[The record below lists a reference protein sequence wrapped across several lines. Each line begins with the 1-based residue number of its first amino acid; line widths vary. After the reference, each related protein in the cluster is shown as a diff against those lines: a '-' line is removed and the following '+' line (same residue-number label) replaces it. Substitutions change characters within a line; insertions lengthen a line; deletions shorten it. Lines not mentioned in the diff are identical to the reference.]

1 MSCHFHN
8 IMTYSIT
15 ISITYLG
22 VEVFSMTKYIYAFDE
37 GQKSMKDLLGGKGAN
52 LAEMKRLGLPVPD
65 GFTLTTEACIEY
77 LKHDLKLP
85 EALMDQLETQL
96 EAFSQRTGKSFSSNE
111 QLLLVSVRSGAK
123 ISMPGMMDTILNLGL
138 NDENVEKLSEKTND
152 CRFAYD
158 CYRRL
163 LQMFG
168 QVVYNIPMAS
178 FDTYFEEYKQ
188 QHSYQNDADIPA
200 EGLQEIC
207 NYFKEVYLNEVYK
220 PFPQKPLEQL
230 TEAIEAVFKSWDN
243 DRARVYRQ
251 LNEIPHDI
259 GTAVNIQEM
268 VFGNSGE
275 RSGTGVAFTRN
286 PVTGDA
292 KLFGEYLLNAQ
303 GEDVVAGI
311 RTPKDIETLKNQMPH
326 VHQQFLEVSQ
336 RLETH
341 YKDMQDIE
349 FTIENEQLY
358 ILQTRSGKRT
368 AHAAIHIAVDLVE
381 EGILTQSE
389 AVMNV
394 EVKSIDQLLHPSFDA
409 QALQQATIISKL
421 GLPASPGAA
430 SGKIVF
436 SAEEAKIQHEQGER
450 VILMRPETSPEDIE
464 GMIASEA
471 IVTTHGG
478 MTSHA
483 AVVARG
489 MGKCCVTGCSDLEI
503 NVVDKVVKYGTGTLK
518 EGDMISVDGAKG
530 DIYFGEVATMK
541 AERSHAFEQFMK
553 WSKDIARLDVRM
565 NAETPQDIQAG
576 YQFGATGIGLVRTEH
591 MFFGPERL
599 VEMRRFI
606 LSDTREK
613 RIEALN
619 QIREYQT
626 EDFEEILRLSGSRPT
641 IIRLL
646 DPPLHEFLPKSEEEK
661 AVVAKQ
667 LNVSGRTLTQYI
679 ESLEEVNPMLGHRG
693 CRLAITYPELY
704 IMQTEA
710 IIKSALYLKS
720 QGIHCQPEI
729 MIPLVSTVSEFTI
742 LKNQINERIET
753 LFEEHGES
761 LHYLIG
767 TMIETPRA
775 CLIAGDLARE
785 CDFFSFGTND
795 LTQLTFGFSR
805 DDAGKFIGAYAEQGI
820 LDTDPFQT
828 LDQHGVGQLV
838 KTATEQAKAINPT
851 IKIGVCG
858 ELGGDHKSI
867 QYFNTL
873 DIDYVSCSPFR
884 VSGALL
890 STAQSEVKGGRLR
903 V

>member
-1 MSCHFHN
+1 
-8 IMTYSIT
+8 
-15 ISITYLG
+15 
-22 VEVFSMTKYIYAFDE
+22 MTKYIYAFDE

-77 LKHDLKLP
+77 LKHGSKVP
-85 EALMDQLETQL
+85 EALSEQLNSQL
-96 EAFSQRTGKSFSSNE
+96 AAFSQRTEKSFSSEE

-138 NDENVEKLSEKTND
+138 NDDNVKKLAAKTND
-152 CRFAYD
+152 ARFAYD

-168 QVVYNIPMAS
+168 EVVYGIPMNA
-178 FDTYFEEYKQ
+178 FDTYFNAYKT
-188 QHSYQNDADIPA
+188 QHEYQNDADIPA

-207 NYFKEVYLNEVYK
+207 EHFKGVYLDEVYK
-220 PFPQKPLEQL
+220 PFPQEPFDQL

-243 DRARVYRQ
+243 DRARVYRE

-286 PVTGDA
+286 PVTGEA

-311 RTPKDIETLKNQMPH
+311 RTPKDIESLKDQMPH
-326 VHQQFLEVSQ
+326 VHQQFVDVSQ

-358 ILQTRSGKRT
+358 ILQTRNGKRT
-368 AHAAIHIAVDLVE
+368 ANAAIHIAVDLVE
-381 EGILTQSE
+381 EGVITKEE

-394 EVKSIDQLLHPSFDA
+394 EVKSIDQLLHPNFDKT
-409 QALQQATIISKL
+409 ALDHASVISKL

-436 SAEEAKIQHEQGER
+436 SAETAKIQFEQGES

-464 GMIASEA
+464 GMVASEA

-503 NVVDKVVKYGTGTLK
+503 NVVDKVVNYPGGTLH
-518 EGDMISVDGAKG
+518 EGDMISVDGAQG
-530 DIYFGEVATMK
+530 DIYVGEVETMK
-541 AERSHAFEQFMK
+541 AERSEAFEQFME
-553 WSKDIARLDVRM
+553 WSDGVAKLDVRM

-576 YQFGATGIGLVRTEH
+576 YQFGAKGIGLVRTEH

-606 LSDTREK
+606 LSDTQDK
-613 RIEALN
+613 RIAALN
-619 QIREYQT
+619 EIKQYQRA
-626 EDFEEILRLSGSRPT
+626 DFEEILKLSGERPT

-646 DPPLHEFLPKSEEEK
+646 DPPLHEFLPKSTEEK
-661 AVVAKQ
+661 SSVAGQ
-667 LNVSGRTLTQYI
+667 LNVPVKTLEQYI
-679 ESLEEVNPMLGHRG
+679 ENLNEVNPMLGHRG

-704 IMQTEA
+704 VMQVEA
-710 IIKSALYLKS
+710 IMESALRLKA
-720 QGIHCQPEI
+720 QGIDCQPEI
-729 MIPLVSTVSEFTI
+729 MIPLVSTVAEFTT
-742 LKNQINERIET
+742 LKTQITERIEV
-753 LFEEHGES
+753 LQQEAGES
-761 LHYLIG
+761 VNYLIG

-775 CLIAGDLARE
+775 CLIVGDLAKE

-805 DDAGKFIGAYAEQGI
+805 DDAGKFIGAYSEQGI
-820 LDTDPFQT
+820 IDIDPFQT
-828 LDQHGVGQLV
+828 LDVEGVGQLV
-838 KTATEQAKAINPT
+838 KVATEQAKAANPT
-851 IKIGVCG
+851 LKIGVCG

-867 QYFNTL
+867 QYFNNL
-873 DIDYVSCSPFR
+873 DIDYVSCSPYR
-884 VSGALL
+884 VPGALL
-890 STAQSEVKGGRLR
+890 STAQSEVEGGRLR

>member
-1 MSCHFHN
+1 
-8 IMTYSIT
+8 
-15 ISITYLG
+15 
-22 VEVFSMTKYIYAFDE
+22 MTKYIYAFDE

-65 GFTLTTEACIEY
+65 GFTLTTEACIKY
-77 LKHDLKLP
+77 LEHGSQLSDL
-85 EALMDQLETQL
+85 LMDQLNSQLTAFYERTQ
-96 EAFSQRTGKSFSSNE
+96 KSFSSDTS
-111 QLLLVSVRSGAK
+111 LLLVSVRSGAK

-138 NDENVEKLSEKTND
+138 NDDNVKKLAEKTGD
-152 CRFAYD
+152 ARFAYD

-168 QVVYNIPMAS
+168 EVVYGIPMAS
-178 FDTYFEEYKQ
+178 FDTYFNQYKIK
-188 QHSYQNDADIPA
+188 HGYQNDADIPA
-200 EGLQEIC
+200 EGLKVIC
-207 NYFKEVYLNEVYK
+207 EHFKEVYIEEVYK
-220 PFPQKPLEQL
+220 PFPQTPINQL

-243 DRARVYRQ
+243 DRARIYRE

-275 RSGTGVAFTRN
+275 NSGTGVAFTRN
-286 PVTGDA
+286 PVTGES

-311 RTPKDIETLKNQMPH
+311 RTPKDIESLREQMPQ
-326 VHQQFLEVSQ
+326 VHQQFVDVSK

-349 FTIENEQLY
+349 FTIENGQLY
-358 ILQTRSGKRT
+358 LLQTRNGKRT
-368 AHAAIHIAVDLVE
+368 ANAAIHIAVDLVE
-381 EGILTQSE
+381 EGVISKEE

-394 EVKSIDQLLHPSFDA
+394 EVKSIDQLLHPNFDE
-409 QALQQATIISKL
+409 QSLKQATTISKI

-436 SAEEAKIQHEQGER
+436 SAQSAKEQAEKGNK

-489 MGKCCVTGCSDLEI
+489 MGKCCVTGCSDIEI
-503 NVVDKVVKYGTGTLK
+503 NVVDKVVNYSEGTLH
-518 EGDMISVDGAKG
+518 EGDVISVDGAKG
-530 DIYFGEVATMK
+530 DIYYGEVSTMK
-541 AERSHAFEQFMK
+541 AERSEAFEQFMS
-553 WSKDIARLDVRM
+553 WSEDVARLQVRM
-565 NAETPQDIQAG
+565 NAETPQDIQTG
-576 YQFGATGIGLVRTEH
+576 YQFNAKGIGLVRTEH

-599 VEMRRFI
+599 IEMRRFI
-606 LSDTREK
+606 LSDTQDK
-613 RIEALN
+613 RINALN
-619 QIREYQT
+619 KIQQYQMT
-626 EDFEEILRLSGSRPT
+626 DFEEILKLSGQRPT

-646 DPPLHEFLPKSEEEK
+646 DPPLHEFLPSSVEEK
-661 AVVAKQ
+661 NNVAQQ
-667 LNVSGRTLTQYI
+667 LNVSARELEQYI
-679 ESLEEVNPMLGHRG
+679 ESLDEVNPMLGHRG

-704 IMQTEA
+704 VMQAEA
-710 IIKSALYLKS
+710 IVKSALRLKA
-720 QGIHCQPEI
+720 QGIETQPEI
-729 MIPLVSTVSEFTI
+729 MIPLVSTVAEFTI
-742 LKNQINERIET
+742 LKAQIVEKIEQ
-753 LFEEHGES
+753 LQQEAGETIQ
-761 LHYLIG
+761 YLIG

-775 CLIAGDLARE
+775 CLIAGELAKV

-805 DDAGKFIGAYAEQGI
+805 DDAGKFIGSYSEQGI
-820 LDTDPFQT
+820 LENDPFQT
-828 LDQHGVGQLV
+828 LDQAGVGQLV
-838 KTATEQAKAINPT
+838 KMATQQAKAINPT

-858 ELGGDHKSI
+858 ELGGDDKSI
-867 QYFNTL
+867 DYFNQI

-884 VSGALL
+884 VPGALL

>member
-1 MSCHFHN
+1 
-8 IMTYSIT
+8 
-15 ISITYLG
+15 
-22 VEVFSMTKYIYAFDE
+22 MTKYIYAFDE

-77 LKHDLKLP
+77 LKHGSKVP
-85 EALMDQLETQL
+85 EALSEQLNSQL
-96 EAFSQRTGKSFSSNE
+96 AAFSQRTEKSFSSEE

-138 NDENVEKLSEKTND
+138 NDDNVKKLAAKTND
-152 CRFAYD
+152 ARFAYD

-168 QVVYNIPMAS
+168 EVVYGIPMNA
-178 FDTYFEEYKQ
+178 FDTYFNAYKT
-188 QHSYQNDADIPA
+188 QHEYQNDADIPA

-207 NYFKEVYLNEVYK
+207 EHFKGVYLDEVYK
-220 PFPQKPLEQL
+220 PFPQEPFDQL

-243 DRARVYRQ
+243 DRARVYRE

-286 PVTGDA
+286 PVTGEA

-311 RTPKDIETLKNQMPH
+311 RTPKDIESLKDQMPH
-326 VHQQFLEVSQ
+326 VHQQFVDVSQ

-358 ILQTRSGKRT
+358 ILQTRNGKRT
-368 AHAAIHIAVDLVE
+368 ANAAIHIAVDLVE
-381 EGILTQSE
+381 EGVITKEE

-394 EVKSIDQLLHPSFDA
+394 EVKSIDQLLHPNFDKT
-409 QALQQATIISKL
+409 ALDHASVISKL

-436 SAEEAKIQHEQGER
+436 SAETAKIQFEQGES

-464 GMIASEA
+464 GMVASEA

-503 NVVDKVVKYGTGTLK
+503 NVVNKVVNYPGGTLH
-518 EGDMISVDGAKG
+518 EGDMISVDGAQG
-530 DIYFGEVATMK
+530 DIYVGEVETMK
-541 AERSHAFEQFMK
+541 AERSEAFEQFME
-553 WSKDIARLDVRM
+553 WSDGVAKLDVRM

-576 YQFGATGIGLVRTEH
+576 YQFGAKGIGLVRTEH

-606 LSDTREK
+606 LSDTQDK
-613 RIEALN
+613 RIAALN
-619 QIREYQT
+619 EIKQYQT
-626 EDFEEILRLSGSRPT
+626 ADFEEILKLSGERPT

-646 DPPLHEFLPKSEEEK
+646 DPPLHEFLPKSTEEK
-661 AVVAKQ
+661 SSVAGQ
-667 LNVSGRTLTQYI
+667 LNVPVKTLEQYI
-679 ESLEEVNPMLGHRG
+679 ENLNEVNPMLGHRG

-704 IMQTEA
+704 VMQVEA
-710 IIKSALYLKS
+710 IMESALRLKA
-720 QGIHCQPEI
+720 QGIDCQPEI
-729 MIPLVSTVSEFTI
+729 MIPLVSTVAEFTT
-742 LKNQINERIET
+742 LKTQITERIEV
-753 LFEEHGES
+753 LQQEAGES
-761 LHYLIG
+761 VNYLIG

-775 CLIAGDLARE
+775 CLIAGDLAKE

-805 DDAGKFIGAYAEQGI
+805 DDAGKFIGAYSEQGI
-820 LDTDPFQT
+820 IDIDPFQT
-828 LDQHGVGQLV
+828 LDVEGVGQLV
-838 KTATEQAKAINPT
+838 KVATEQAKAANPT
-851 IKIGVCG
+851 LKIGVCG

-867 QYFNTL
+867 QYFNNL
-873 DIDYVSCSPFR
+873 DIDYVSCSPYR
-884 VSGALL
+884 VPGALL
-890 STAQSEVKGGRLR
+890 STAQSEVEGGRLR

>member
-1 MSCHFHN
+1 
-8 IMTYSIT
+8 
-15 ISITYLG
+15 
-22 VEVFSMTKYIYAFDE
+22 MTKYIYAFDE

-77 LKHDLKLP
+77 LKHGSKVP
-85 EALMDQLETQL
+85 KALSEQLNSQL
-96 EAFSQRTGKSFSSNE
+96 AAFSQRTEKSFSSEE

-138 NDENVEKLSEKTND
+138 NDYNVKKLAAKTND
-152 CRFAYD
+152 ARFAYD

-168 QVVYNIPMAS
+168 EVVYGIPMNA
-178 FDTYFEEYKQ
+178 FDTYFNAYKTQHEYK
-188 QHSYQNDADIPA
+188 NDADIPA

-207 NYFKEVYLNEVYK
+207 EHFKGVYLDEVYK
-220 PFPQKPLEQL
+220 PFPQEPFDQL

-243 DRARVYRQ
+243 DRARVYRE

-286 PVTGDA
+286 PVTGEA

-311 RTPKDIETLKNQMPH
+311 RTPKDIESLKDQMPH
-326 VHQQFLEVSQ
+326 VHQQFVDVSQ

-358 ILQTRSGKRT
+358 ILQTRNGKRT
-368 AHAAIHIAVDLVE
+368 ANAAIHIAVDLVE
-381 EGILTQSE
+381 EGVITKEE

-394 EVKSIDQLLHPSFDA
+394 EVKSIDQLLHPNFDKT
-409 QALQQATIISKL
+409 ALDHASVISKL

-436 SAEEAKIQHEQGER
+436 SAETAKIQFEQGES

-464 GMIASEA
+464 GMVASEA

-503 NVVDKVVKYGTGTLK
+503 NVVNKVVNYPGGTLH
-518 EGDMISVDGAKG
+518 EGDMISVDGAQG
-530 DIYFGEVATMK
+530 DIYVGEVETMK
-541 AERSHAFEQFMK
+541 AERSEAFEQFME
-553 WSKDIARLDVRM
+553 WSDGVAKLDVRM

-576 YQFGATGIGLVRTEH
+576 YQFGAKGIGLVRTEH

-606 LSDTREK
+606 LSDTQDK
-613 RIEALN
+613 RIAALN
-619 QIREYQT
+619 EIKQYQT
-626 EDFEEILRLSGSRPT
+626 ADFEEILKLSGERPT

-646 DPPLHEFLPKSEEEK
+646 DPPLHEFLPKSTEEK
-661 AVVAKQ
+661 SSVAGQ
-667 LNVSGRTLTQYI
+667 LNVPVKTLEQYI
-679 ESLEEVNPMLGHRG
+679 ENLNEVNPMLGHRG

-704 IMQTEA
+704 VMQVEA
-710 IIKSALYLKS
+710 IMESALRLKA
-720 QGIHCQPEI
+720 QGIDCQPEI
-729 MIPLVSTVSEFTI
+729 MIPLVSTVAEFTT
-742 LKNQINERIET
+742 LKTQITERIEV
-753 LFEEHGES
+753 LQQEAGES
-761 LHYLIG
+761 VNYLIG

-775 CLIAGDLARE
+775 CLIAGDLAKE

-805 DDAGKFIGAYAEQGI
+805 DDAGKFIGAYSEQGI
-820 LDTDPFQT
+820 IDIDPFQT
-828 LDQHGVGQLV
+828 LDVEGVGQLV
-838 KTATEQAKAINPT
+838 KVATEQAKAANPT
-851 IKIGVCG
+851 LKIGVCG

-867 QYFNTL
+867 QYFNNL
-873 DIDYVSCSPFR
+873 DIDYVSCSPYR
-884 VSGALL
+884 VPGALL
-890 STAQSEVKGGRLR
+890 STAQSEVEGGRLR

>member
-1 MSCHFHN
+1 
-8 IMTYSIT
+8 
-15 ISITYLG
+15 
-22 VEVFSMTKYIYAFDE
+22 MTKYIYAFDE

-77 LKHDLKLP
+77 LKHGSKVP
-85 EALMDQLETQL
+85 EVLSEQLNSQL
-96 EAFSQRTGKSFSSNE
+96 AAFSQRTEKSFSSEE

-138 NDENVEKLSEKTND
+138 NDDNVKKLAAKTND
-152 CRFAYD
+152 ARFAYD

-168 QVVYNIPMAS
+168 EVVYGIPMNA
-178 FDTYFEEYKQ
+178 FDTYFNAYKT
-188 QHSYQNDADIPA
+188 QHEYQNDADIPA

-207 NYFKEVYLNEVYK
+207 EHFKGVYLDEVYK
-220 PFPQKPLEQL
+220 PFPQEPFDQL

-243 DRARVYRQ
+243 DRARVYRE

-286 PVTGDA
+286 PVTGEA

-311 RTPKDIETLKNQMPH
+311 RTPKDIESLKDQMPH
-326 VHQQFLEVSQ
+326 VHQQFVDVSQ

-358 ILQTRSGKRT
+358 ILQTRNGKRT
-368 AHAAIHIAVDLVE
+368 ANAAIHIAVDLVE
-381 EGILTQSE
+381 EGVITKEE

-394 EVKSIDQLLHPSFDA
+394 EVKSIDQLLHPNFDKT
-409 QALQQATIISKL
+409 ALDHASVISKL

-436 SAEEAKIQHEQGER
+436 SAETAKIQFEQGES

-464 GMIASEA
+464 GMVASEA

-503 NVVDKVVKYGTGTLK
+503 NVVDKVVNYPGGTLH
-518 EGDMISVDGAKG
+518 EGDMISVDGAQG
-530 DIYFGEVATMK
+530 DIYVGEVETMK
-541 AERSHAFEQFMK
+541 AERSEAFEQFME
-553 WSKDIARLDVRM
+553 WSDGVAKLDVRM

-576 YQFGATGIGLVRTEH
+576 YQFGAKGIGLVRTEH

-606 LSDTREK
+606 LSDTQDK
-613 RIEALN
+613 RIAALN
-619 QIREYQT
+619 EIKQYQT
-626 EDFEEILRLSGSRPT
+626 ADFEEILKLSGERPT

-646 DPPLHEFLPKSEEEK
+646 DPPLHEFLPKSTEEK
-661 AVVAKQ
+661 SSVAGQ
-667 LNVSGRTLTQYI
+667 LNVPVKTLEQYI
-679 ESLEEVNPMLGHRG
+679 ENLNEVNPMLGHRG

-704 IMQTEA
+704 VMQVEA
-710 IIKSALYLKS
+710 IMESALRLKA
-720 QGIHCQPEI
+720 QGIDCQPEI
-729 MIPLVSTVSEFTI
+729 MIPLVSTVAEFTT
-742 LKNQINERIET
+742 LKTQITERIEV
-753 LFEEHGES
+753 LQQEAGES
-761 LHYLIG
+761 VNYLIG

-775 CLIAGDLARE
+775 CLIAGDLAKE

-805 DDAGKFIGAYAEQGI
+805 DDAGKFIGAYSEQGI
-820 LDTDPFQT
+820 IDIDPFQT
-828 LDQHGVGQLV
+828 LDVEGVGQLV
-838 KTATEQAKAINPT
+838 KVATEQAKAANPT
-851 IKIGVCG
+851 LKIGVCG

-867 QYFNTL
+867 QYFNNL
-873 DIDYVSCSPFR
+873 DIDYVSCSPYR
-884 VSGALL
+884 VPGALL
-890 STAQSEVKGGRLR
+890 STAQSEVEGGRLR

>member
-1 MSCHFHN
+1 
-8 IMTYSIT
+8 
-15 ISITYLG
+15 
-22 VEVFSMTKYIYAFDE
+22 MTKYIYAFDE

-77 LKHDLKLP
+77 LKHGSKVP
-85 EALMDQLETQL
+85 EALSEQLNSQL
-96 EAFSQRTGKSFSSNE
+96 EAFSQRTEKSFSSEE

-138 NDENVEKLSEKTND
+138 NDDNVKKLAAKTND
-152 CRFAYD
+152 ARFAYD

-168 QVVYNIPMAS
+168 EVVYGIPMNA
-178 FDTYFEEYKQ
+178 FDTYFNAYKT
-188 QHSYQNDADIPA
+188 QHDYQNDADIPA

-207 NYFKEVYLNEVYK
+207 EHFKGVYLDEVYK
-220 PFPQKPLEQL
+220 PFPQEPFDQL

-243 DRARVYRQ
+243 DRARVYRE

-286 PVTGDA
+286 PVTGEA

-311 RTPKDIETLKNQMPH
+311 RTPKDIESLKDQMPH
-326 VHQQFLEVSQ
+326 VHQQFVDVSQ

-358 ILQTRSGKRT
+358 ILQTRNGKRT
-368 AHAAIHIAVDLVE
+368 ANAAIHIAVDLVE
-381 EGILTQSE
+381 EGVITKEE

-394 EVKSIDQLLHPSFDA
+394 EVKSIDQLLHPNFDRT
-409 QALQQATIISKL
+409 ALEHASVISKL

-436 SAEEAKIQHEQGER
+436 SAETAKMQFEQGER

-464 GMIASEA
+464 GMVASEA

-503 NVVDKVVKYGTGTLK
+503 NVVDKVVNYPGGTLH
-518 EGDMISVDGAKG
+518 EGDMISVDGAQG
-530 DIYFGEVATMK
+530 DIYVGEVETMK
-541 AERSHAFEQFMK
+541 AERSEAFEQFME
-553 WSKDIARLDVRM
+553 WSDGVARLDVRM

-576 YQFGATGIGLVRTEH
+576 YQFGSKGIGLVRTEH

-606 LSDTREK
+606 LSDTQDK
-613 RIEALN
+613 RIAALN
-619 QIREYQT
+619 EIKQYQT
-626 EDFEEILRLSGSRPT
+626 ADFEEILKLSGERPT

-646 DPPLHEFLPKSEEEK
+646 DPPLHEFLPKSTEEK
-661 AVVAKQ
+661 SSVAGQ
-667 LNVSGRTLTQYI
+667 LNVSVKTLEQYI
-679 ESLEEVNPMLGHRG
+679 ENLNEVNPMLGHRG
-693 CRLAITYPELY
+693 CRVAITYPELY
-704 IMQTEA
+704 VMQVEA
-710 IIKSALYLKS
+710 IM
-720 QGIHCQPEI
+720 E
-729 MIPLVSTVSEFTI
+729 
-742 LKNQINERIET
+742 
-753 LFEEHGES
+753 
-761 LHYLIG
+761 
-767 TMIETPRA
+767 
-775 CLIAGDLARE
+775 
-785 CDFFSFGTND
+785 
-795 LTQLTFGFSR
+795 
-805 DDAGKFIGAYAEQGI
+805 
-820 LDTDPFQT
+820 
-828 LDQHGVGQLV
+828 
-838 KTATEQAKAINPT
+838 
-851 IKIGVCG
+851 
-858 ELGGDHKSI
+858 
-867 QYFNTL
+867 
-873 DIDYVSCSPFR
+873 
-884 VSGALL
+884 
-890 STAQSEVKGGRLR
+890 
-903 V
+903 

>member
-1 MSCHFHN
+1 
-8 IMTYSIT
+8 
-15 ISITYLG
+15 
-22 VEVFSMTKYIYAFDE
+22 MTKYIYAFDE

-77 LKHDLKLP
+77 LKHGSKVP
-85 EALMDQLETQL
+85 EALSEQLNSQL
-96 EAFSQRTGKSFSSNE
+96 EAFSQRTEKSFSSEE

-138 NDENVEKLSEKTND
+138 NDDNVKKLAAKTND
-152 CRFAYD
+152 ARFAYD

-168 QVVYNIPMAS
+168 EVVYGIPMNA
-178 FDTYFEEYKQ
+178 FDTYFNAYKT
-188 QHSYQNDADIPA
+188 QHDYQNDADIPA

-207 NYFKEVYLNEVYK
+207 EHFKGVYLDEVYK
-220 PFPQKPLEQL
+220 PFPQAPFDQL

-243 DRARVYRQ
+243 DRARVYRE

-286 PVTGDA
+286 PVTGEA

-311 RTPKDIETLKNQMPH
+311 RTPKDIESLKDQMPH
-326 VHQQFLEVSQ
+326 VHQQFVDVSQ

-358 ILQTRSGKRT
+358 ILQTRNGKRT
-368 AHAAIHIAVDLVE
+368 ANAAIHIAVDLVE
-381 EGILTQSE
+381 EGVITKEE

-394 EVKSIDQLLHPSFDA
+394 EVKSIDQLLHPNFDKT
-409 QALQQATIISKL
+409 ALEHASVISKL

-436 SAEEAKIQHEQGER
+436 SAETAKMQFEQGER

-464 GMIASEA
+464 GMVASEA

-503 NVVDKVVKYGTGTLK
+503 NVVDKVVNYPGGTLH
-518 EGDMISVDGAKG
+518 EGDMISVDGAQG
-530 DIYFGEVATMK
+530 NIYVGEVETMK
-541 AERSHAFEQFMK
+541 AERSEAFEQFME
-553 WSKDIARLDVRM
+553 WSDGVARLDVRM

-576 YQFGATGIGLVRTEH
+576 YQFGSKGIGLVRTEH

-606 LSDTREK
+606 LSDTQDK
-613 RIEALN
+613 RIAALN
-619 QIREYQT
+619 EIKQYQT
-626 EDFEEILRLSGSRPT
+626 ADFEEILKLSGERPT

-646 DPPLHEFLPKSEEEK
+646 DPPLHEFLPKSTEEK
-661 AVVAKQ
+661 SSVAGQ
-667 LNVSGRTLTQYI
+667 LNVSVKILEQYI
-679 ESLEEVNPMLGHRG
+679 ENLNEVNPMLGHRG

-704 IMQTEA
+704 VMQVEA
-710 IIKSALYLKS
+710 IMESALRLKA
-720 QGIHCQPEI
+720 QGIDCQPEI
-729 MIPLVSTVSEFTI
+729 MIPLVSTVAEFTT
-742 LKNQINERIET
+742 LKTQITERIEA
-753 LFEEHGES
+753 LQQEAGES
-761 LHYLIG
+761 VNYLIG

-775 CLIAGDLARE
+775 CLIAGDLAKE

-805 DDAGKFIGAYAEQGI
+805 DDAGKFIGAYSEQGI
-820 LDTDPFQT
+820 LDIDPFQT
-828 LDQHGVGQLV
+828 LDVEGVGQLV
-838 KTATEQAKAINPT
+838 KVATEQAKAANPT
-851 IKIGVCG
+851 LKIGVCG

-867 QYFNTL
+867 QYFNNL
-873 DIDYVSCSPFR
+873 DIDYVSCSPYR
-884 VSGALL
+884 VPGALL
-890 STAQSEVKGGRLR
+890 STAQSEVEGGRLR

>member
-1 MSCHFHN
+1 
-8 IMTYSIT
+8 
-15 ISITYLG
+15 
-22 VEVFSMTKYIYAFDE
+22 MTKYIYAFDE

-77 LKHDLKLP
+77 LKHGSKVP
-85 EALMDQLETQL
+85 EALSEQLNSQL
-96 EAFSQRTGKSFSSNE
+96 AAFSQRTEKSFSSEE

-138 NDENVEKLSEKTND
+138 NDDNVKKLAAKTND
-152 CRFAYD
+152 ARFAYD

-168 QVVYNIPMAS
+168 EVVYGIPMNA
-178 FDTYFEEYKQ
+178 FDTYFNAYKT
-188 QHSYQNDADIPA
+188 QHEYQNDADIPA

-207 NYFKEVYLNEVYK
+207 EHFKGVYLDEVYK
-220 PFPQKPLEQL
+220 PFPQEPFDQL

-243 DRARVYRQ
+243 DRARVYRE

-286 PVTGDA
+286 PVTGEA

-311 RTPKDIETLKNQMPH
+311 RTPKDIESLKDQMPH
-326 VHQQFLEVSQ
+326 VHQQFVDVSQ
-336 RLETH
+336 RLETY

-358 ILQTRSGKRT
+358 ILQTRNGKRT
-368 AHAAIHIAVDLVE
+368 ANAAIHIAVDLVE
-381 EGILTQSE
+381 EGVITKEE

-394 EVKSIDQLLHPSFDA
+394 EVKSIDQLLHPNFDKT
-409 QALQQATIISKL
+409 ALDHASVISKL

-436 SAEEAKIQHEQGER
+436 SAETAKIQFEQGES

-464 GMIASEA
+464 GMVTSEA

-503 NVVDKVVKYGTGTLK
+503 NVVDKVVNYPGGTLH
-518 EGDMISVDGAKG
+518 EGDMISVDGAQG
-530 DIYFGEVATMK
+530 DIYVGEVETMK
-541 AERSHAFEQFMK
+541 AERSEAFEQFME
-553 WSKDIARLDVRM
+553 WSDGVAKLDVRM

-576 YQFGATGIGLVRTEH
+576 YQFGAKGIGLVRTEH

-606 LSDTREK
+606 LSDTQDK
-613 RIEALN
+613 RIAALN
-619 QIREYQT
+619 EIKQYQT
-626 EDFEEILRLSGSRPT
+626 ADFEEILKLSGERPT

-646 DPPLHEFLPKSEEEK
+646 DPPLHEFLPKSTEEK
-661 AVVAKQ
+661 SSVAGQ
-667 LNVSGRTLTQYI
+667 LNVPVKTLEQYI
-679 ESLEEVNPMLGHRG
+679 ENLNEVNPMLGHRG

-704 IMQTEA
+704 VMQVEA
-710 IIKSALYLKS
+710 IMESALRLKV
-720 QGIHCQPEI
+720 QGIDCQPEI
-729 MIPLVSTVSEFTI
+729 MIPLVSTVAEFTT
-742 LKNQINERIET
+742 LKTQITERIEV
-753 LFEEHGES
+753 LQQEAGES
-761 LHYLIG
+761 VNYLIG
-767 TMIETPRA
+767 TIIETPRA
-775 CLIAGDLARE
+775 CLIVGDLAKE

-805 DDAGKFIGAYAEQGI
+805 DDAGKFIGAYSEQGI
-820 LDTDPFQT
+820 IDIDPFQT
-828 LDQHGVGQLV
+828 LDVEGVGQLV
-838 KTATEQAKAINPT
+838 KVATEQAKAANPT
-851 IKIGVCG
+851 LKIGVCG

-867 QYFNTL
+867 QYFNNL
-873 DIDYVSCSPFR
+873 DIDYVSCSPYR
-884 VSGALL
+884 VPGALL
-890 STAQSEVKGGRLR
+890 STAQSEVEGGRLR

>member
-1 MSCHFHN
+1 
-8 IMTYSIT
+8 
-15 ISITYLG
+15 
-22 VEVFSMTKYIYAFDE
+22 MTKYIYAFDE

-77 LKHDLKLP
+77 LKHGSKVP
-85 EALMDQLETQL
+85 EVLSEQLNSQL
-96 EAFSQRTGKSFSSNE
+96 AAFSQRTEKSFSSEE

-138 NDENVEKLSEKTND
+138 NDDNVKKLAAKTND
-152 CRFAYD
+152 ARFAYD

-168 QVVYNIPMAS
+168 EVVYGIPMNA
-178 FDTYFEEYKQ
+178 FDTYFNAYKT
-188 QHSYQNDADIPA
+188 QHEYQNDADIPA

-207 NYFKEVYLNEVYK
+207 EHFKGVYLDEVYK
-220 PFPQKPLEQL
+220 PFPQEPFDQL

-243 DRARVYRQ
+243 DRARVYRE

-286 PVTGDA
+286 PVTGEA

-311 RTPKDIETLKNQMPH
+311 RTPKDIESLKDQMPH
-326 VHQQFLEVSQ
+326 VHQQFVDVSQ

-358 ILQTRSGKRT
+358 ILQTRNGKRT
-368 AHAAIHIAVDLVE
+368 ANAAIHIAVDLVE
-381 EGILTQSE
+381 EGVITKEE

-394 EVKSIDQLLHPSFDA
+394 EVKSIDQLLHPNFDKT
-409 QALQQATIISKL
+409 ALDHASVISKL

-436 SAEEAKIQHEQGER
+436 SAETAKIQFEQGES

-464 GMIASEA
+464 GMVASEA

-503 NVVDKVVKYGTGTLK
+503 NVVDKVVNYPGGTLH
-518 EGDMISVDGAKG
+518 EGDMISVDGAQG
-530 DIYFGEVATMK
+530 DIYVGEVETMK
-541 AERSHAFEQFMK
+541 AERSEAFEQFME
-553 WSKDIARLDVRM
+553 WSDGVAKLDVRM

-576 YQFGATGIGLVRTEH
+576 YQFGAKGIGLVRTEH

-606 LSDTREK
+606 LSDTQDK
-613 RIEALN
+613 RIAALN
-619 QIREYQT
+619 EIKQYQIA
-626 EDFEEILRLSGSRPT
+626 DFEEILKLSGERPT

-646 DPPLHEFLPKSEEEK
+646 DPPLHEFLPKSTEEK
-661 AVVAKQ
+661 SSVAGQ
-667 LNVSGRTLTQYI
+667 LNVPVKTLEQYI
-679 ESLEEVNPMLGHRG
+679 ENLNEVNPMLGHRG

-704 IMQTEA
+704 VMQVEA
-710 IIKSALYLKS
+710 IMESALRLKV
-720 QGIHCQPEI
+720 QGIDCQPEI
-729 MIPLVSTVSEFTI
+729 MIPLVSTVAEFTT
-742 LKNQINERIET
+742 LKTQITERIEV
-753 LFEEHGES
+753 LQQEAGES
-761 LHYLIG
+761 VNYLIG

-775 CLIAGDLARE
+775 CLIAGDLAKE

-805 DDAGKFIGAYAEQGI
+805 DDAGKFIGAYSEQGI
-820 LDTDPFQT
+820 IDIDPFQT
-828 LDQHGVGQLV
+828 LDVEGVGQLV
-838 KTATEQAKAINPT
+838 KVATEQAKAANPT
-851 IKIGVCG
+851 LKIGVCG

-867 QYFNTL
+867 QYFNNL
-873 DIDYVSCSPFR
+873 DIDYVSCSPYR
-884 VSGALL
+884 VPGALL
-890 STAQSEVKGGRLR
+890 STAQSEVEGGRLR

>member
-1 MSCHFHN
+1 
-8 IMTYSIT
+8 
-15 ISITYLG
+15 
-22 VEVFSMTKYIYAFDE
+22 MTKYIYAFDE

-77 LKHDLKLP
+77 LKHGSKVP
-85 EALMDQLETQL
+85 KALSEQLNSQL
-96 EAFSQRTGKSFSSNE
+96 AAFSQRTEKSFSSEE

-138 NDENVEKLSEKTND
+138 NDDNVKKLAAKTND
-152 CRFAYD
+152 ARFAYD

-168 QVVYNIPMAS
+168 EVVYGIPMNA
-178 FDTYFEEYKQ
+178 FDTYFNAYKT
-188 QHSYQNDADIPA
+188 QHEYQNDADIPA

-207 NYFKEVYLNEVYK
+207 EHFKGVYLDEVYK
-220 PFPQKPLEQL
+220 PFPQEPFDQL

-243 DRARVYRQ
+243 DRARVYRE

-286 PVTGDA
+286 PVTGEA

-311 RTPKDIETLKNQMPH
+311 RTPKDIESLKDQMPH
-326 VHQQFLEVSQ
+326 VHQQFVDVSQ

-358 ILQTRSGKRT
+358 ILQTRNGKRT
-368 AHAAIHIAVDLVE
+368 ANAAIHIAVDLVE
-381 EGILTQSE
+381 EGVITKEE

-394 EVKSIDQLLHPSFDA
+394 EVKSIDQLLHPNFDKT
-409 QALQQATIISKL
+409 ALDHASVISKL

-436 SAEEAKIQHEQGER
+436 SAETAKIQFEQGES

-464 GMIASEA
+464 GMVASEA

-503 NVVDKVVKYGTGTLK
+503 NVVDKVVNYPGGTLH
-518 EGDMISVDGAKG
+518 EGDMISVDGAQG
-530 DIYFGEVATMK
+530 DIYVGEVETMK
-541 AERSHAFEQFMK
+541 AERSEAFEQFME
-553 WSKDIARLDVRM
+553 WSDGVAKLDVRM

-576 YQFGATGIGLVRTEH
+576 YQFGAKGIGLVRTEH

-606 LSDTREK
+606 LSDTQDK
-613 RIEALN
+613 RIAALN
-619 QIREYQT
+619 EIKQYQT
-626 EDFEEILRLSGSRPT
+626 ADFEEILKLSGERPT

-646 DPPLHEFLPKSEEEK
+646 DPPLHEFLPKSTEEK
-661 AVVAKQ
+661 SSVAGQ
-667 LNVSGRTLTQYI
+667 LNVPVKTLEQYI
-679 ESLEEVNPMLGHRG
+679 ENLNEVNPMLGHRG

-704 IMQTEA
+704 VMQVEA
-710 IIKSALYLKS
+710 IMESALRLKV
-720 QGIHCQPEI
+720 QGIDCQPEI
-729 MIPLVSTVSEFTI
+729 MIPLVSTVAEFTT
-742 LKNQINERIET
+742 LKTQITERIEV
-753 LFEEHGES
+753 LQQEAGES
-761 LHYLIG
+761 VNYLIG

-775 CLIAGDLARE
+775 CLIVGDLAKE

-805 DDAGKFIGAYAEQGI
+805 DDAGKFIGAYSEQGI
-820 LDTDPFQT
+820 IDIDPFQT
-828 LDQHGVGQLV
+828 LDVEGVGQLV
-838 KTATEQAKAINPT
+838 KVATEQAKAANPT
-851 IKIGVCG
+851 LKIGVCG

-867 QYFNTL
+867 QYFNNL
-873 DIDYVSCSPFR
+873 DIDYVSCSPYR
-884 VSGALL
+884 VPGALL
-890 STAQSEVKGGRLR
+890 STAQSEVEGGRLR

>member
-1 MSCHFHN
+1 
-8 IMTYSIT
+8 
-15 ISITYLG
+15 
-22 VEVFSMTKYIYAFDE
+22 MTKYIYAFDE

-77 LKHDLKLP
+77 LKHGSKVP
-85 EALMDQLETQL
+85 EALSEQLNSQL
-96 EAFSQRTGKSFSSNE
+96 AAFSQRTEKSFSSEE

-138 NDENVEKLSEKTND
+138 NDYNVKKLAAKTND
-152 CRFAYD
+152 ARFAYD

-168 QVVYNIPMAS
+168 EVVYGIPMNA
-178 FDTYFEEYKQ
+178 FDTYFNAYKT
-188 QHSYQNDADIPA
+188 QHEYQNDADIPA

-207 NYFKEVYLNEVYK
+207 EHFKGVYLDEVYK
-220 PFPQKPLEQL
+220 PFPQEPFDQL

-243 DRARVYRQ
+243 DRARVYRE

-286 PVTGDA
+286 PVTGEA

-311 RTPKDIETLKNQMPH
+311 RTPKDIESLKDQMPH
-326 VHQQFLEVSQ
+326 VHQQFVDVSQ

-358 ILQTRSGKRT
+358 ILQTRNGKRT
-368 AHAAIHIAVDLVE
+368 ANAAIHIAVDLVE
-381 EGILTQSE
+381 EGVITKEE

-394 EVKSIDQLLHPSFDA
+394 EVKSIDQLLHPNFDKT
-409 QALQQATIISKL
+409 ALDHASVISKL

-436 SAEEAKIQHEQGER
+436 SAETAKIQFEQGES

-464 GMIASEA
+464 GMVASEA

-503 NVVDKVVKYGTGTLK
+503 NVVNKVVNYPGGTLH
-518 EGDMISVDGAKG
+518 EGDMISVDGAQG
-530 DIYFGEVATMK
+530 DIYVGEVETMK
-541 AERSHAFEQFMK
+541 AERSEAFEQFME
-553 WSKDIARLDVRM
+553 WSDGVAKLDVRM

-576 YQFGATGIGLVRTEH
+576 YQFGAKGIGLVRTEH

-606 LSDTREK
+606 LSDTQDK
-613 RIEALN
+613 RIAALN
-619 QIREYQT
+619 EIKQYQT
-626 EDFEEILRLSGSRPT
+626 ADFEEILKLSGERPT

-646 DPPLHEFLPKSEEEK
+646 DPPLHEFLPKSTEEK
-661 AVVAKQ
+661 SSVAGQ
-667 LNVSGRTLTQYI
+667 LNVPVKTLEQYI
-679 ESLEEVNPMLGHRG
+679 ENLNEVNPMLGHRG

-704 IMQTEA
+704 VMQVEA
-710 IIKSALYLKS
+710 IMESALRLKV
-720 QGIHCQPEI
+720 QGIDCQPEI
-729 MIPLVSTVSEFTI
+729 MIPLVSTVAEFTT
-742 LKNQINERIET
+742 LKTQITERIEV
-753 LFEEHGES
+753 LQQEAGES
-761 LHYLIG
+761 VNYLIG

-775 CLIAGDLARE
+775 CLIAGDLAKE

-805 DDAGKFIGAYAEQGI
+805 DDAGKFIGAYSEQGI
-820 LDTDPFQT
+820 IDIDPFQT
-828 LDQHGVGQLV
+828 LDVEGVGQLV
-838 KTATEQAKAINPT
+838 KVATEQAKAANPT
-851 IKIGVCG
+851 LKIGVCG

-867 QYFNTL
+867 QYFNNL
-873 DIDYVSCSPFR
+873 DIDYVSCSPYR
-884 VSGALL
+884 VPGALL
-890 STAQSEVKGGRLR
+890 STAQSEVEGGRLR

>member
-1 MSCHFHN
+1 
-8 IMTYSIT
+8 
-15 ISITYLG
+15 
-22 VEVFSMTKYIYAFDE
+22 MTKYIYAFDE

-77 LKHDLKLP
+77 LKHGSKVP
-85 EALMDQLETQL
+85 EALSEQLNSQL
-96 EAFSQRTGKSFSSNE
+96 AAFSQRTEKSFSSEE

-138 NDENVEKLSEKTND
+138 NDDNVKKLAAKTND
-152 CRFAYD
+152 ARFAYD

-168 QVVYNIPMAS
+168 EVVYGIPMNA
-178 FDTYFEEYKQ
+178 FDTYFNAYKT
-188 QHSYQNDADIPA
+188 QHEYQNDADIPA

-207 NYFKEVYLNEVYK
+207 EHFKGVYLDEVYK
-220 PFPQKPLEQL
+220 PFPQEPFDQL

-243 DRARVYRQ
+243 DRARVYRE

-286 PVTGDA
+286 PVTGEA

-311 RTPKDIETLKNQMPH
+311 RTPKDIESLKDQMPH
-326 VHQQFLEVSQ
+326 VHQQFVDVSQ

-358 ILQTRSGKRT
+358 ILQTRNGKRT
-368 AHAAIHIAVDLVE
+368 ANAAIHIAVDLVE
-381 EGILTQSE
+381 EGVITKEE

-394 EVKSIDQLLHPSFDA
+394 EVKSIDQLLHPNFDKT
-409 QALQQATIISKL
+409 ALDHASVISKL

-436 SAEEAKIQHEQGER
+436 SAETAKIQFEQGES

-464 GMIASEA
+464 GMVASEA

-503 NVVDKVVKYGTGTLK
+503 NVVDKVVNYPGGTLH
-518 EGDMISVDGAKG
+518 EGDMISVDGAQG
-530 DIYFGEVATMK
+530 DIYVGEVETMK
-541 AERSHAFEQFMK
+541 AERSEAFEQFME
-553 WSKDIARLDVRM
+553 WSDGVAKLDVRM

-576 YQFGATGIGLVRTEH
+576 YQFGAKGIGLVRTEH

-606 LSDTREK
+606 LSDTQDK
-613 RIEALN
+613 RIAALN
-619 QIREYQT
+619 EIKQYQT
-626 EDFEEILRLSGSRPT
+626 ADFEEILKLSGERPT

-646 DPPLHEFLPKSEEEK
+646 DPPLHEFLPKSAEEK
-661 AVVAKQ
+661 SSVAGQ
-667 LNVSGRTLTQYI
+667 LNVSVKTLEQYI
-679 ESLEEVNPMLGHRG
+679 ENLNEVNPMLGHRG

-704 IMQTEA
+704 VMQVEA
-710 IIKSALYLKS
+710 IMESALRLKA
-720 QGIHCQPEI
+720 QGIDCQPEI
-729 MIPLVSTVSEFTI
+729 MIPLVSTVAEFTT
-742 LKNQINERIET
+742 LKTQITERIEV
-753 LFEEHGES
+753 LQQEAGES
-761 LHYLIG
+761 VNYLIG

-775 CLIAGDLARE
+775 CLIAGDLAKE

-805 DDAGKFIGAYAEQGI
+805 DDAGKFIGAYSEQGI
-820 LDTDPFQT
+820 LDIDPFQT
-828 LDQHGVGQLV
+828 LDVEGVGQLV
-838 KTATEQAKAINPT
+838 KVATEQAKAANPT
-851 IKIGVCG
+851 LKIGVCG

-867 QYFNTL
+867 QYFNNL
-873 DIDYVSCSPFR
+873 DIDYVSCSPYR
-884 VSGALL
+884 VPGALL
-890 STAQSEVKGGRLR
+890 STAQSEVEGGRLR

>member
-1 MSCHFHN
+1 
-8 IMTYSIT
+8 
-15 ISITYLG
+15 
-22 VEVFSMTKYIYAFDE
+22 MTKYIYAFDE

-77 LKHDLKLP
+77 LKHGSKVP
-85 EALMDQLETQL
+85 EALSEQLNSQL
-96 EAFSQRTGKSFSSNE
+96 AAFSQRTEKSFSSEE

-138 NDENVEKLSEKTND
+138 NDDNVKKLAAKTND
-152 CRFAYD
+152 ARFAYD

-168 QVVYNIPMAS
+168 EVVYGIPMNA
-178 FDTYFEEYKQ
+178 FDTYFNAYKT
-188 QHSYQNDADIPA
+188 QHEYQNDADIPA

-207 NYFKEVYLNEVYK
+207 EHFKGVYLDEVYK
-220 PFPQKPLEQL
+220 PFPQEPFDQL

-243 DRARVYRQ
+243 DRARVYRE

-286 PVTGDA
+286 PVTGEA

-311 RTPKDIETLKNQMPH
+311 RTPKDIESLKDQMPH
-326 VHQQFLEVSQ
+326 VHQQFVDVSQ

-358 ILQTRSGKRT
+358 ILQTRNGKRT
-368 AHAAIHIAVDLVE
+368 ANAAIHIAVDLVE
-381 EGILTQSE
+381 EGVITKEE

-394 EVKSIDQLLHPSFDA
+394 EVKSIDQLLHPNFDKT
-409 QALQQATIISKL
+409 ALEHASVISKL

-436 SAEEAKIQHEQGER
+436 SAETAKIQFEQGES

-464 GMIASEA
+464 GMVASEA

-503 NVVDKVVKYGTGTLK
+503 NVVDKVVNYPGGTLH
-518 EGDMISVDGAKG
+518 EGDMISVDGAQG
-530 DIYFGEVATMK
+530 DIYVGEVETMK
-541 AERSHAFEQFMK
+541 AERSEAFEQFME
-553 WSKDIARLDVRM
+553 WSDGVAKLDVRM

-576 YQFGATGIGLVRTEH
+576 YQFGAKGIGLVRTEH

-606 LSDTREK
+606 LSDTQDK
-613 RIEALN
+613 RIAALN
-619 QIREYQT
+619 EIKQYQT
-626 EDFEEILRLSGSRPT
+626 ADFEEILKLSGERPT

-646 DPPLHEFLPKSEEEK
+646 DPPLHEFLPKSTEEK
-661 AVVAKQ
+661 SSVAGQ
-667 LNVSGRTLTQYI
+667 LNVPVKTLEQYI
-679 ESLEEVNPMLGHRG
+679 ENLNEVNPMLGHRG

-704 IMQTEA
+704 VMQVEA
-710 IIKSALYLKS
+710 IMESALRLKA
-720 QGIHCQPEI
+720 QGIDCQPEI
-729 MIPLVSTVSEFTI
+729 MIPLVSTVAEFTT
-742 LKNQINERIET
+742 LKTQITERIEV
-753 LFEEHGES
+753 LQQEAGES
-761 LHYLIG
+761 VNYLIG

-775 CLIAGDLARE
+775 CLIAGDLAKE

-805 DDAGKFIGAYAEQGI
+805 DDAGKFIGAYSEQGI
-820 LDTDPFQT
+820 LDIDPFQT
-828 LDQHGVGQLV
+828 LDVEGVGQLV
-838 KTATEQAKAINPT
+838 KVATEQAKAANPT
-851 IKIGVCG
+851 LKIGVCG

-867 QYFNTL
+867 QYFNNL
-873 DIDYVSCSPFR
+873 DIDYVSCSPYR
-884 VSGALL
+884 VPGALL
-890 STAQSEVKGGRLR
+890 STAQSEVEGGRLR